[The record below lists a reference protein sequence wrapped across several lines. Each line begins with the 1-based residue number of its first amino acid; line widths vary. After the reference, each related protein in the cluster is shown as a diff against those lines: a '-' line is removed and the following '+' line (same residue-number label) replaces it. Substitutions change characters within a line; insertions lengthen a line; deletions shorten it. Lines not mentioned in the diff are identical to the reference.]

1 MHKDPKITAIRS
13 LATVFVVL
21 FHSVGYYTNAWP
33 FDGTKVNFY
42 DSFDIVLNQITMP
55 IFFFLSAYIYN
66 VKTKNSQ
73 YNNKCIFIANKTLR
87 LLLPFALWS
96 IIQLIIFND
105 SFTVETILTGS
116 LHLWFII
123 VLYYYFI
130 IFSLAQPVWTNL
142 KPLPSL
148 FLLLVLVALSSFCD
162 IKQDLFC
169 LNKFIHYFPFF
180 FLGVIIPQ
188 TEKNRFPINK
198 WVLIGFGISLLIVF
212 SLVIHLDSRISWTI
226 QKIASIIT
234 IYGIF
239 NIKFSLPTKGLNI
252 ITSLDNNSYGIYI
265 IHHIFIWWAVQ
276 ISILQNFL
284 DTHVFIA
291 PLFIF
296 TASLSISWMASH
308 ILSHNRY
315 TKILMGERNK

>member
-105 SFTVETILTGS
+105 
-116 LHLWFII
+116 
-123 VLYYYFI
+123 
-130 IFSLAQPVWTNL
+130 
-142 KPLPSL
+142 
-148 FLLLVLVALSSFCD
+148 
-162 IKQDLFC
+162 
-169 LNKFIHYFPFF
+169 
-180 FLGVIIPQ
+180 
-188 TEKNRFPINK
+188 
-198 WVLIGFGISLLIVF
+198 
-212 SLVIHLDSRISWTI
+212 
-226 QKIASIIT
+226 
-234 IYGIF
+234 
-239 NIKFSLPTKGLNI
+239 
-252 ITSLDNNSYGIYI
+252 
-265 IHHIFIWWAVQ
+265 
-276 ISILQNFL
+276 
-284 DTHVFIA
+284 
-291 PLFIF
+291 
-296 TASLSISWMASH
+296 
-308 ILSHNRY
+308 
-315 TKILMGERNK
+315 